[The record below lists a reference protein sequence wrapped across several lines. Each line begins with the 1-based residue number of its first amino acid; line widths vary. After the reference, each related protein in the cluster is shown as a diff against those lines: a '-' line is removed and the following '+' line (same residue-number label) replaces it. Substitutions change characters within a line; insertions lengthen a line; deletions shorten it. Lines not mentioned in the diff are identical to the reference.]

1 LSHWQLE
8 KKRTGRRDDVFR
20 VFETIADLLGDGI
33 YHEELRDMHVP
44 PGAYEAVKIDE
55 LIRFKSTTDLFT
67 WQYGGRNLCGYHH
80 LSVLHEQGCK
90 NILDNLKKALRLV
103 RGIGHVD
110 SRPDYKAIIDKLTFA
125 ISILDEPRT
134 VIHG

>member
-1 LSHWQLE
+1 
-8 KKRTGRRDDVFR
+8 VCR
-20 VFETIADLLGDGI
+20 VFETIADLVGDGI

-55 LIRFKSTTDLFT
+55 SISSH
-67 WQYGGRNLCGYHH
+67 GSMYHH

-110 SRPDYKAIIDKLTFA
+110 KAIIDKLTFA

-134 VIHG
+134 VIRG